1 MLCIVYN
8 RKLLSKKPK
17 NKCLVRK
24 KICLYSQHWDNTA
37 PIFKI
42 NAIYIGMLFADL
54 LLVQPQKFLQCKN
67 FMLDHENYLM
77 NRFFFSDQTSL
88 HILIY
93 WIEKLMWC
101 QFASNCQIDMRM
113 AIGHTPPPLIER
125 SSVGKENHLLP

>member
-24 KICLYSQHWDNTA
+24 KICLYSQHWDNTV

-77 NRFFFSDQTSL
+77 NRFFFSDQTSPRQSGDFGQV
-88 HILIY
+88 
-93 WIEKLMWC
+93 K
-101 QFASNCQIDMRM
+101 FSKN
-113 AIGHTPPPLIER
+113 
-125 SSVGKENHLLP
+125 